1 MSSFQGSSGRWFI
14 FREVLIL
21 EFFEI
26 KKERTMK
33 QIFTHRTAAL
43 VIFLAL
49 ILVACGTAAPTGEQ
63 PAATQA
69 PPQPTQTAVI
79 VVETVVEKVLETV
92 VVTVIP
98 TQVPTEVPSVTPL
111 PPTPTAVPPTQ
122 AVAEATQP
130 PAPTVA
136 AAAISGGGPIP
147 VDNAFGGGWFVELT
161 RSQNDFALRCQP
173 SKEIT
178 FSVKPSDP
186 NITQVDFYYRI
197 QDRATGAVF
206 DWQNAGRMISGANG
220 SFSIVLSGEDVNAN
234 FRKPNAWFDYQFIGS
249 SQSGVVGRSE
259 KIEQQVTYTF
269 DCP

>member
-1 MSSFQGSSGRWFI
+1 MQRGTPRFPYR
-14 FREVLIL
+14 IL
-21 EFFEI
+21 EI

-33 QIFTHRTAAL
+33 QIL
-43 VIFLAL
+43 IIFLAL

-63 PAATQA
+63 PAPTQA
-69 PPQPTQTAVI
+69 PPEPTQTPVI
-79 VVETVVEKVLETV
+79 VVETVVEKVIETV
-92 VVTVIP
+92 VVTVVP
-98 TQVPTEVPSVTPL
+98 TQVPTEAASVTPL
-111 PPTPTAVPPTQ
+111 PPPTDVLPTQ
-122 AVAEATQP
+122 AAAEATQP
-130 PAPTVA
+130 PASTIA
-136 AAAISGGGPIP
+136 AADTSSGLVS
-147 VDNAFGGGWFVELT
+147 VDNARGGGWFVDLT
-161 RSQNDFALRCQP
+161 RSRNDFALRCQT

-178 FSVKPSDP
+178 FSVKPTDP

-220 SFSIVLSGEDVNAN
+220 NFTIVFSGDDVNAN